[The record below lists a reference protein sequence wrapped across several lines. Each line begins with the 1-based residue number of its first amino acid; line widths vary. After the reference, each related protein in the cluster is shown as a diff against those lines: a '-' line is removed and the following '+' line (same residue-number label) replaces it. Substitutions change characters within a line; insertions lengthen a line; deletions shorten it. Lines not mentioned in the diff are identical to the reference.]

1 MIGPDTTAPM
11 LNTSWPQSHNRWWL
25 SARPRCDH
33 QTRALTC
40 SDAWTCRCFAS
51 FSSHNFYH
59 RRPDLGSGLMA
70 EIKGVDVNDKQCCN
84 AAMLTAEL
92 CRRVSW
98 DHDCLTS
105 DRIEHEIIW
114 CMKNDKNT
122 DATWWQSMMHSTDSC
137 AILSIYLYP
146 EETWLGKQ
154 MIIL

>member
-1 MIGPDTTAPM
+1 MLGPDTAPM
-11 LNTSWPQSHNRWWL
+11 LNTSWAQSHNRWWL

-59 RRPDLGSGLMA
+59 RPDLGSGLMA
-70 EIKGVDVNDKQCCN
+70 EIKGVDVNDKQCRN
-84 AAMLTAEL
+84 ADSRAQQTGLL
-92 CRRVSW
+92 RSW
-98 DHDCLTS
+98 LADIRQNRTWNNLVYEEWQS
-105 DRIEHEIIW
+105 
-114 CMKNDKNT
+114 T

-137 AILSIYLYP
+137 TILSIYLYP